1 MEKGIF
7 EKPNLFVRLNEDAKV
22 LISAMNE
29 VQVLVIRL
37 QDKKEADTE
46 AYELANKLL
55 DLANEYSLGSVKD
68 RKELEDM
75 VFGIDNDMVENLPLS
90 NLLKNDLLKG

>member
-55 DLANEYSLGSVKD
+55 S
-68 RKELEDM
+68 
-75 VFGIDNDMVENLPLS
+75 
-90 NLLKNDLLKG
+90 